1 MTRLF
6 APLLRFTRR
15 ESGAVAIEFVLLA
28 PLLFGLLFGIV
39 VVGYAMALSHS
50 VQQLAGSS
58 ARASVAG
65 ITTEERRDLAQAYL
79 DNASANYPLLM
90 QEAITPTVDVASSPS
105 ANIRVEVR
113 YAIDGSIVDL
123 ASGILGIEMTHL
135 EGSAYLAY

>member
-1 MTRLF
+1 MTKLIT
-6 APLLRFTRR
+6 PLRHFTRR
-15 ESGAVAIEFVLLA
+15 ENGAVAIEFVLLA

-39 VVGYAMALSHS
+39 VIGYAMALSHS

-65 ITTEERRDLAQAYL
+65 ITTDERRELAQAYL
-79 DNASANYPLLM
+79 DNASANYPLLV
-90 QEAITPTVDVASSPS
+90 QSSIAPTVAVASSPS
-105 ANIRVEVR
+105 ANIRVDVR